1 MRLTN
6 QALDAFGRS
15 RSCPISHCCC
25 LILGCFVASAS
36 NYDAI
41 MNSKVNGSLPGFSL
55 PLLVAGNR
63 VDGGK
68 ADWGLEAWRA
78 YMRCRA
84 HI

>member
-6 QALDAFGRS
+6 QARDAFGRS
-15 RSCPISHCCC
+15 RSCPISLCCC
-25 LILGCFVASAS
+25 LLLGSFVASDT

-41 MNSKVNGSLPGFSL
+41 IVSKVNGSLLGFSL

-84 HI
+84 PM